1 MFTSEHRNHSHKRYS
16 CVMPSANH
24 AVAELTLAHE
34 RFCRST
40 ANLTESL
47 PSFAPAPGMMTTA
60 QQVAHTARV
69 IDWFMEGAF
78 RNEGFAL
85 DFDEQIKLVLAVDSL
100 EAARAW
106 MERSVSSATSI
117 LGSKSDEDLS
127 AALPEGPI
135 MGGMPRIAILSAI
148 TDHTAHH
155 RGALTVYARLNGIEP
170 PDPYTP

>member
-1 MFTSEHRNHSHKRYS
+1 MFTSEHRNQRHKRYA
-16 CVMPSANH
+16 CVMPSAH
-24 AVAELTLAHE
+24 HSVAELTLTHE

-40 ANLTESL
+40 ANLPESL
-47 PSFAPAPGMMTTA
+47 STFAPAPGMMTTA

-78 RNEGFAL
+78 REEGFAL
-85 DFDEQIKLVLAVDSL
+85 DFEEQIKLVLAVDSL
-100 EAARAW
+100 ETARAW
-106 MERSVSSATSI
+106 LERSVSSAIAI
-117 LGSKSDEDLS
+117 LSAKSDADLNV
-127 AALPEGPI
+127 ALPEGPI

-148 TDHTAHH
+148 NDHTAHH